1 MKYQGRVAVVTGAGS
16 GIGRALTQA
25 LTAGGAHV
33 AASDIDDNGLAE
45 TQASCGPGQVTP
57 YRVDVADRDAVLGFA
72 DEVRRKH
79 GPASMVFNNAGVDLF
94 ASVADMSW
102 EDFDWLMGI
111 NVGGV
116 VNGTKAFLPQLIE
129 AGSDRR
135 PSRLVNLSSAFGL
148 IAVPYQGAYSTSKF
162 AVRGFTEALRQEMII
177 ERHPVTVHCV
187 HPESCVPTSA
197 PTCAPR
203 TPRIPTW
210 PPGSS
215 TGRRS
220 PPRQGRPAHPAR
232 RREEPGPDPDRGRRT
247 GDGGAAPAARCGLCG
262 PAGAC
267 RAVDRLPRGPLRP
280 LTTSAAPQPAAIGA
294 WPRHIVYCNNYSMI
308 LRRSARSC

>member
-57 YRVDVADRDAVLGFA
+57 YRIDVTDRDAVLGFA

-187 HPESCVPTSA
+187 HPGVVRTNFGANMRTSDTEDPDLA
-197 PTCAPR
+197 ARLFDRAALT
-203 TPRIPTW
+203 T
-210 PPGSS
+210 
-215 TGRRS
+215 
-220 PPRQGRPAHPAR
+220 PAR
-232 RREEPGPDPDRGRRT
+232 
-247 GDGGAAPAARCGLCG
+247 AARLILR
-262 PAGAC
+262 GAEKN
-267 RAVDRLPRGPLRP
+267 RARILIGADGRAMAVLPRLLGVAYAGLLARAAR
-280 LTTSAAPQPAAIGA
+280 LTDSRAAHSG
-294 WPRHIVYCNNYSMI
+294 R
-308 LRRSARSC
+308 

>member
-1 MKYQGRVAVVTGAGS
+1 MKYQGRVVVVTGAGS

-57 YRVDVADRDAVLGFA
+57 YRIDVADRDAVLGFA

-187 HPESCVPTSA
+187 HPGVVRTNFGANMRTSDTEDPDLA
-197 PTCAPR
+197 AQLFDRAALT
-203 TPRIPTW
+203 T
-210 PPGSS
+210 
-215 TGRRS
+215 
-220 PPRQGRPAHPAR
+220 PAR
-232 RREEPGPDPDRGRRT
+232 
-247 GDGGAAPAARCGLCG
+247 AARLILR
-262 PAGAC
+262 GAEKN
-267 RAVDRLPRGPLRP
+267 RARILIGAYGRAMAALPRLLGVAYAGLLARAAR
-280 LTTSAAPQPAAIGA
+280 LTDSRAAHSG
-294 WPRHIVYCNNYSMI
+294 R
-308 LRRSARSC
+308 

>member
-187 HPESCVPTSA
+187 HPGVVRTNFGANMRTSDTEDPDLA
-197 PTCAPR
+197 ARLFDRAALT
-203 TPRIPTW
+203 T
-210 PPGSS
+210 
-215 TGRRS
+215 
-220 PPRQGRPAHPAR
+220 PAR
-232 RREEPGPDPDRGRRT
+232 
-247 GDGGAAPAARCGLCG
+247 AARLILR
-262 PAGAC
+262 GAEKN
-267 RAVDRLPRGPLRP
+267 RARILIGADGRAMAVLPRLLGVAYAGLLARAAR
-280 LTTSAAPQPAAIGA
+280 LTDSRAAHSG
-294 WPRHIVYCNNYSMI
+294 R
-308 LRRSARSC
+308 